1 MAKKDKSKLPKKVGG
16 VKLPKDLR
24 RTATSAFK
32 LAQNPIAREVM
43 SAALVAGAA
52 ALAKRKVKDES
63 APGTAGKPANELDN
77 LIAQGKDVGNIL
89 AQGVTAFFTALTKP
103 AEKKSAPDA
112 KPTSPQP
119 APAKPAE
126 KPTKAATKRTAA
138 KPSAARRATSPKPR
152 AKPKP
157 KTTS

>member
-103 AEKKSAPDA
+103 AEKKAAPDA
-112 KPTSPQP
+112 KPAS
-119 APAKPAE
+119 AKPAAE
-126 KPTKAATKRTAA
+126 PTKAAARRTAA
-138 KPSAARRATSPKPR
+138 KPAAARRAAAPKPR